1 MDGKDPLCKFM
12 EAKGFPCEVDVMN
25 NSNIVFSF
33 PMQSPSKSI
42 MRNDM
47 LAIEQLETWK
57 MYAEHWCEHKPSVTI
72 SVREEEW
79 VDVGAWVYDHFDS
92 ISGISFLPHS
102 DHSYQQAPYEECDE
116 QTYIQLVSKIPM
128 ITWGELSDY
137 EKEDYTTSSQELACT
152 GNACEVI

>member
-25 NSNIVFSF
+25 NSNMVFSF

-47 LAIEQLETWK
+47 PALEQLQTWQ

-72 SVREEEW
+72 SVREDEW
-79 VDVGAWVYDHFDS
+79 VDVGAWVYEWFDC

-116 QTYIQLVSKIPM
+116 QTYIELVSKIPM
-128 ITWGELSDY
+128 ITWNELSDY